1 VILLTGTCQA
11 PTVSG
16 PCQPGDP
23 KQVASQGARIGS
35 QDIIDRRGRG
45 LAALALGLAAAWA
58 THARAGDCR
67 PQPIRW
73 QDDCSALAD
82 HPLAGLDRLRYLP
95 LADGVSLTL
104 GGEARV
110 RVESVRDAEFGIDG
124 APGYLQVGRR
134 VQLFA
139 DVHTESGVRVFGQ
152 FVAAE
157 EDGRRPGPRTQDQ
170 DEADLAQ
177 LFVDLPARIGDVALL
192 ARVGRQEINLSDN
205 RLVTTR
211 DGVNIRRT
219 FQGLQLD
226 AAWAGARLSVFRF
239 RPVEVHRGAFDDRPN
254 LAELFQG
261 LSLDLPRSGPGLTTL
276 FLFDR
281 ARPDARF
288 VGLSGHER
296 RWTGGARYAR
306 RAAGWDIYAQAAY
319 QWGEVEGQPIRALGG
334 AAGASFTASAPHAPR
349 LGVLAAFASG
359 DRHAGDGRIGT
370 FDPIYPNNYGLSD
383 APFLYQTNYLT
394 VAGEGALRFGRAE
407 VGGAAYLVGRYA
419 TGDAIYGSGRPLAGS
434 TGHGRAT
441 AVLLQGNVRV
451 AISRRVELYASVV
464 QALAGDGVTD
474 GGGKDATYAR
484 MQLTARF

>member
-1 VILLTGTCQA
+1 V
-11 PTVSG
+11 
-16 PCQPGDP
+16 QPR
-23 KQVASQGARIGS
+23 GARIGS
-35 QDIIDRRGRG
+35 QDTIVRCARR

-95 LADGVSLTL
+95 LADGVALTL

-110 RVESVRDAEFGIDG
+110 RIESVRDAEFGIDG

-139 DVHTESGVRVFGQ
+139 DVRTEGGVRVFGQ
-152 FVAAE
+152 LAAAE
-157 EDGRRPGPRTQDQ
+157 EDGRRPGPRPQDQ

-177 LFVDLPARIGDVALL
+177 LFVDVPARIGNVALL

-211 DGVNIRRT
+211 DGVNIRRA

-226 AAWAGARLSVFRF
+226 ASWAGARLSIFRF
-239 RPVEVHRGAFDDRPN
+239 RPMEIRRGAFDDRPN
-254 LAELFQG
+254 PAELFQG

-281 ARPDARF
+281 TRPDARF

-296 RWTGGARYAR
+296 RRSAGARYAR
-306 RAAGWDIYAQAAY
+306 RTEGWDIYAQAAY

-334 AAGASFTASAPHAPR
+334 AAAASFTWTAAHTPR
-349 LGVLAAFASG
+349 LGAMAAFASG
-359 DRHAGDGRIGT
+359 DRRAGDGRIGT

-394 VAGEGALRFGRAE
+394 VAGEGALRFGRVE
-407 VGGAAYLVGRYA
+407 VGGATYLVGRYA
-419 TGDAIYGSGRPLAGS
+419 TGDAIYGTGRPLAGS

-441 AVLLQGNVRV
+441 ALFLQGNVRV
-451 AISRRVELYASVV
+451 AVSRRVELYTSVV
-464 QALAGDGVTD
+464 RALAGDGVTEA
-474 GGGKDATYAR
+474 GGKDATYVR